1 MYLMA
6 PIVHIHISQYIDVA
20 DVAVTVLTDT
30 FPTSGPES
38 YTTAAAVMLT
48 QAVSE
53 LEAVSSSSSVV
64 PEAMQASKALIEAAG
79 VMLSQTHKSRQKSVT
94 QACGHALMA
103 RLLGMEGDLAAC
115 AEEAESAVAAMNQT
129 PFGFDP
135 SCPMARSGLGELKA
149 YALLLKGKAMF
160 SLGLMEQAE
169 RAFKG
174 SLDVE
179 QGNQS
184 SPSLDAHMA
193 DSALGSMDDVVKLL
207 VGKVDSRW
215 DPKAA
220 RSGLSASR
228 KQIIQAAAAD
238 KVVVEGEE
246 HPLITATDSPAEG
259 GSAGRSG
266 RDLDLDLKLGPTD
279 PRARC
284 GITDNT
290 WRLSEHY
297 NALLYK

>member
-1 MYLMA
+1 
-6 PIVHIHISQYIDVA
+6 
-20 DVAVTVLTDT
+20 
-30 FPTSGPES
+30 
-38 YTTAAAVMLT
+38 MLT

-53 LEAVSSSSSVV
+53 LEAVTGSSSVA

-79 VMLSQTHKSRQKSVT
+79 VLLSQTHESRQKSVT

-115 AEEAESAVAAMNQT
+115 AEEADSAVAAMDRA
-129 PFGFDP
+129 PLGFDS
-135 SCPMARSGLGELKA
+135 SCSMAKSGLGKLNA

-174 SLDVE
+174 ALDTD
-179 QGNQS
+179 QGHQS
-184 SPSLDAHMA
+184 SPSLGAHTT
-193 DSALGSMDDVVKLL
+193 DSALGSMDNVVKLL
-207 VGKVDSRW
+207 VRKVDSRW

-228 KQIIQAAAAD
+228 KQIVQAAATD
-238 KVVVEGEE
+238 KVMVEVGG
-246 HPLITATDSPAEG
+246 HPLITATAKG
-259 GSAGRSG
+259 GSAEKSDRS
-266 RDLDLDLKLGPTD
+266 LDLDLKLGPTD

-284 GITDNT
+284 VMSYD
-290 WRLSEHY
+290 
-297 NALLYK
+297 